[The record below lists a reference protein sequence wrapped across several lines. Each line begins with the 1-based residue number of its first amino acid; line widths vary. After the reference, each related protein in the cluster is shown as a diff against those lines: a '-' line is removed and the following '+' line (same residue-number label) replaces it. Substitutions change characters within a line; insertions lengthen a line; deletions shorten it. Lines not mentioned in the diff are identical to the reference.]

1 MHGTD
6 RKTEHRQSRP
16 SRYRIQG
23 PLFFSGASK
32 RTIPLHDYIS
42 MTSENAS
49 MLSLDTTVV
58 ATDQS
63 VSSDLAGERVLLHL
77 ESGVYYGLNE
87 VGSHIWEALTETTTL
102 QEVVTR
108 LEDIYDVERSVLE
121 DDVLDLVTDLLDAGL
136 VDTVPR

>member
-1 MHGTD
+1 
-6 RKTEHRQSRP
+6 
-16 SRYRIQG
+16 
-23 PLFFSGASK
+23 
-32 RTIPLHDYIS
+32 
-42 MTSENAS
+42 

-102 QEVVTR
+102 QEVVNH
-108 LEDIYDVERSVLE
+108 LEGIYDVERSVLE

-136 VDTVPR
+136 VDTIPR